1 MRDDDLKRRDQYRA
15 PAKLHAWLSRV
26 MQPALAMLLLLL
38 SLAAEGQTGL
48 GPNKRPNERPSRVI
62 PPALATL
69 LLLSSLAAEGQVGPG
84 ERLSGPAL
92 VGSMAIAQNAVNPT
106 DADFVFTGPCKGNQ
120 IDASFS
126 ITLPFNVAAATRA
139 ADLEGIRFPGKGP
152 AGCLSQAG
160 LENLIV
166 VTVTRFMN
174 QSTVISA
181 ELVVLYVLPQ

>member
-69 LLLSSLAAEGQVGPG
+69 LLLSSLAAE
-84 ERLSGPAL
+84 
-92 VGSMAIAQNAVNPT
+92 T